1 MLFEFLHSNLQD
13 DENVYVNWLALYFHC
28 SCASGMDMLR
38 HADEFDWRLT
48 VTGLAY
54 VSRSLIWLMSR
65 GH

>member
-1 MLFEFLHSNLQD
+1 
-13 DENVYVNWLALYFHC
+13 
-28 SCASGMDMLR
+28 MDMLR

-65 GH
+65 GHRFGSCLTITDLAQTAKIYMYVNVDVHV